1 MPSAVTYSRILR
13 GLESFPVQ
21 IEVNAPI
28 APVDS
33 FLITGFPDRSAA
45 TARELRIR
53 VLSALEASGVDVSRR
68 AIEIKIDPPLEHSE
82 PSLDLPVA
90 VAVAIAV
97 LGLRPRVL
105 QDYLIV
111 GELSLAGEV
120 RRIRGVLPLLSSPGY
135 PCCEWIVPA
144 DNGPEAAKATDL
156 ARIACNLRDVIE
168 SLKTHDRKPEN
179 WKLLPVADSLSVT
192 PQRTNLNYQ
201 PLAANLRGAPRRAL
215 SAALDALATQEQ
227 HLAQNSAQGPTPAV
241 LLLGPPGGG
250 KTLIARAIHEQL
262 SLMPMPGSVD
272 HALSCMLSVAGLL
285 EPDGLTRGRPF
296 RAPHHTVSEAG
307 LVGGGARPRPGEVS
321 IAHGGVLFLDELQE
335 FRISAIEALSRPLAE
350 GRATVARSSS
360 IVSFPA
366 RPVALV
372 AAAYPCPCGYFGG
385 HPSRTCRCPESSVKR
400 YQKRLDQMCALLHI
414 KARIT
419 VEPVS
424 LAELTTK

>member
-1 MPSAVTYSRILR
+1 MSSAVTYSRILR
-13 GLESFPVQ
+13 GLESFPVK
-21 IEVNAPI
+21 IEVQAPS
-28 APVDS
+28 APVGRFAIHGLPAFPHDS
-33 FLITGFPDRSAA
+33 A
-45 TARELRIR
+45 ARELRVR
-53 VLSALEASGVDVSRR
+53 VLSALEACGIDCSRR
-68 AIEIKIDPPLEHSE
+68 AIEVKIDPPLEYSE

-97 LGLRPRVL
+97 LGLRPQNL
-105 QDYLIV
+105 EDYLLV
-111 GELSLAGEV
+111 GELSLVGELRPV
-120 RRIRGVLPLLSSPGY
+120 RGVLPLLSDPKY
-135 PCCEWIVPA
+135 TNTVQEWIVPA
-144 DNGPEAAKATDL
+144 DNGREASRGVDHARVALNLEHVINSLRSKVPLPDTGPLPIPHKFESQGLAT
-156 ARIACNLRDVIE
+156 
-168 SLKTHDRKPEN
+168 
-179 WKLLPVADSLSVT
+179 
-192 PQRTNLNYQ
+192 
-201 PLAANLRGAPRRAL
+201 NLRGGPRRAL

-227 HLAQNSAQGPTPAV
+227 HLAQNANRGPTPAV
-241 LLLGPPGGG
+241 LLLGPPGGS

-272 HALSCMLSVAGLL
+272 HALSCVLSVAGLL

-307 LVGGGARPRPGEVS
+307 LVGGGARPRPGEIS

-350 GRATVARSSS
+350 GRATIARSSS

-372 AAAYPCPCGYFGG
+372 AAASPCPCGYFGG

-414 KARIT
+414 KARVT

-424 LAELTTK
+424 LAELTAE